1 MIKPIDWRGDHLR
14 LLDQRKLPAEETYV
28 TCAHWREVADAIRDM
43 VVRGAPAI
51 GITAA
56 YGYVLGARALGSL
69 SDTAPLEKLKAGLY
83 ATRPTAVNLGWALD
97 RMHAL
102 ATESDRSAELR
113 DLEALAER
121 IEHEDREMCER
132 MGHHGA
138 DFLGKVG
145 RVLTHC
151 NTGALATG
159 GAGTALAVIR
169 EMHRRH
175 PLDTIY
181 VDETRPY
188 LQGSRLTAW
197 ELYREEL
204 PACLITDS
212 MAGHMMKCGRVD
224 AVVVGADRIAR
235 NGDVANK
242 IGTYSLAVLCHHHKI
257 PFVVVAPTSTYDP
270 ACATGEHIEIEN
282 RPLDELKFVGDV
294 QISPSGVQG
303 ENPSFD
309 VTPNHLIT
317 AIITEVGI
325 VQQGEF
331 ERLAQHHDLSESKDF
346 G

>member
-1 MIKPIDWRGDHLR
+1 M
-14 LLDQRKLPAEETYV
+14 Q
-28 TCAHWREVADAIRDM
+28 
-43 VVRGAPAI
+43 
-51 GITAA
+51 
-56 YGYVLGARALGSL
+56 S
-69 SDTAPLEKLKAGLY
+69 
-83 ATRPTAVNLGWALD
+83 
-97 RMHAL
+97 L
-102 ATESDRSAELR
+102 ATHSNHSTTLV
-113 DLEALAER
+113 DLEALAKR
-121 IEHEDREMCER
+121 IEEEDRNMCDR

-138 DFLGKVG
+138 DFLGEVR

-175 PLDTIY
+175 PLDTVY

-188 LQGSRLTAW
+188 LQGARLTAW
-197 ELYREEL
+197 ELYREAL

-212 MAGHMMKCGRVD
+212 MAGHMMKRGRVG

-242 IGTYSLAVLCHHHKI
+242 IGTYSLAVLCHHHDI

-270 ACATGEHIEIEN
+270 ACETGEEIEIEN
-282 RPLDELKFVGDV
+282 RPLDELKFVGSV
-294 QISPSGVQG
+294 QISPSGVQA

-309 VTPNHLIT
+309 VTPNDLIT

-325 VQQGEF
+325 VRQGEF
-331 ERLAQHHDLSESKDF
+331 ERLAQHRDLSDTRDLE
-346 G
+346 